1 MIGVSTPPPI
11 RVGVLFSETGV
22 TALVERTQ
30 RRAVELALEELNTS
44 GGVLGRPLQAVI
56 YDPASDPRR
65 YRQLAEDLL
74 ETDGIEVIFGC
85 YMSSTRKAVLPVV
98 ERRGGLLFYPTLY
111 EGFEFSPNCIY
122 SGAAPNQN
130 SVSLARFLMQ
140 HYGRRFYLVG
150 SNYVFPYESNRIIRD
165 YISSHGG
172 KVVEERYIPLNASDE
187 DIGQIIADVGK
198 CSPSVIISTVV
209 GDGTTLLYRAYRKA
223 GFDPDKMP
231 IGSLTTC
238 EPEVAQIGSE
248 AAEGHYTSAP
258 YFQSIRS
265 TENARFVDAYQRRFG
280 PDQPISSCTEAAY
293 FQVHL
298 FARAAERAGST
309 AIDKIKQALP
319 GCEFPAPQGPVRVDQ
334 ENNHTY
340 LWPRIGRVGSDGRF
354 TIEEESS
361 VPVKPDPYMITPED
375 ENWGSQSAR
384 NGGAGIVRLTGSRG

>member
-1 MIGVSTPPPI
+1 MTGVSAPSPI
-11 RVGVLFSETGV
+11 RVGVLFSDTGV

-30 RRAVELALEELNTS
+30 RRAVELALEELNAS
-44 GGVLGRPLQAVI
+44 GGVLGRPLEAVV

-65 YRQLAEDLL
+65 YRQLAEQLL
-74 ETDGIEVIFGC
+74 EADGIEVIFGC
-85 YMSSTRKAVLPVV
+85 YMSSTRKAALPVV

-130 SVSLARFLMQ
+130 SVGLARYLMQ
-140 HYGRRFYLVG
+140 RYGKRFYLVG

-172 KVVEERYIPLNASDE
+172 IVVEERYIPLTAEEE
-187 DIGQIIADVGK
+187 DIGQIIADVRK
-198 CSPSVIISTVV
+198 CDPSVIISTVV
-209 GDGTTLLYRAYRKA
+209 GDSTASFYRAYRKA

-238 EPEVAQIGSE
+238 EPEVEQMGSD

-265 TENARFVDAYQRRFG
+265 AENARFVEAYQERFG

-298 FARAAERAGST
+298 FAKAVEPARST
-309 AIDKIKQALP
+309 ALAKRCTWK
-319 GCEFPAPQGPVRVDQ
+319 
-334 ENNHTY
+334 
-340 LWPRIGRVGSDGRF
+340 
-354 TIEEESS
+354 
-361 VPVKPDPYMITPED
+361 
-375 ENWGSQSAR
+375 
-384 NGGAGIVRLTGSRG
+384 